1 MYRKSSIKPPAA
13 YLFQTGGL
21 LERGCLF
28 NTQKKMVAV
37 VYKELDYKVE
47 KLKCK
52 NLEVMQ
58 PRIKNK
64 SELLVGE

>member
-1 MYRKSSIKPPAA
+1 MYRKSSIKPPGA
-13 YLFQTGGL
+13 YLFQTRGL

-47 KLKCK
+47 KLKYN